1 MHRLLIRLLTVTI
14 LATNHIMKRPS
25 DSCSKSLKRLKFEN
39 EIFSKSIEDIEL
51 MFIASEVTYDLKY
64 SKAFENPKSL
74 SSSPNFKMSY
84 MQRKHS
90 KSPSDNSSRSKNSLV
105 AEYSSQYLPSS
116 STVAS
121 SYNYDCIDLSLLDPK
136 LHTKSYPKRTN
147 IASKTKPGILRQ
159 SPNYSTRP
167 RDSGILK
174 VSAPILP
181 SQNRQLDYLDF
192 DDDYEDLGQRDLEYD
207 LRGIDTLLGIQSEA
221 MQSC

>member
-1 MHRLLIRLLTVTI
+1 
-14 LATNHIMKRPS
+14 MKRLS
-25 DSCSKSLKRLKFEN
+25 DSCPKSLKRLKFEK

-51 MFIASEVTYDLKY
+51 MFITSELNCDLKY
-64 SKAFENPKSL
+64 SKAFENPKSP
-74 SSSPNFKMSY
+74 SSSPNLKMSY

-90 KSPSDNSSRSKNSLV
+90 KSPSDNSSRSKNSLL
-105 AEYSSQYLPSS
+105 AEFSSQYLPSS

-136 LHTKSYPKRTN
+136 LHTKSYPKPAN
-147 IASKTKPGILRQ
+147 IASKSRPGILRQ

-167 RDSGILK
+167 QNSGILK

-181 SQNRQLDYLDF
+181 SQNCQLDYLDF

-207 LRGIDTLLGIQSEA
+207 LRGIDTLLGLQSET
-221 MQSC
+221 MQLC

>member
-51 MFIASEVTYDLKY
+51 MFISSEVTYDLKY

-90 KSPSDNSSRSKNSLV
+90 QSPSDNSSRSKNSLV
-105 AEYSSQYLPSS
+105 AEFSSQYLPSS

-136 LHTKSYPKRTN
+136 LHTKSKRTN
-147 IASKTKPGILRQ
+147 IASKSKPGILRQ
-159 SPNYSTRP
+159 SPNYSIRP

-221 MQSC
+221 MQLC